1 MRLRFPEL
9 TNALR
14 NLLPGRLR
22 PLRALEGDR
31 DLLGAGIPLDSAS
44 HLYSPT
50 PARVLS
56 LIAEADTGDPRRQAA
71 AFLDMLEA
79 EPIFAGHLQT
89 RRLAVMS
96 CPWQVVSPSAPKL
109 AEEETEMLRRAGLTR
124 AIGAL
129 ADAVGTGYAGCAVDW
144 EPGCRSIRG
153 FLPVAPDR
161 WVFDDGGNPALSSLA
176 GEDVPLSAY
185 PAGQFLFVT
194 ATGRTGLPSRQGVLR
209 TLLWLYCFKHATLKE
224 WTCFLEKFGVPF
236 MIGKLPS
243 GQYNDARLRGDLLR
257 AIQSIRS
264 GGGGVATTESE
275 VQAINA
281 MSSANTDAFE
291 RFQRYCDELATL
303 VILGQLASSD
313 HAGGLSRGTAQ
324 EAVRQDLLAA
334 DCENLVP
341 AIQRLVVAHLRLSGR
356 RVPADLRFDIEY
368 QMPEDLAQRAARDR
382 TLAEASGC
390 LLDRDY
396 VIQTYGVRLSDQPA
410 PAQPPGGQAG
420 AAFSDGAQGAL
431 PRDAGTPRTS
441 PATSAGDIL
450 RAALSSLADPEA
462 LAAFDA
468 AIGAAAEAAFAGLDP
483 ASPTLAEDF
492 RGRVPALL
500 DALPQVFAATDPAEA
515 AEAIQDA
522 MLAAF
527 LNGALPPDFWRRR
540 PAPDGTPGS
549 SQGTSPSSI
558 RTALTTDSTL
568 TGRASSS
575 QSPSYRIRRQ
585 G

>member
-1 MRLRFPEL
+1 MRFPEL
-9 TNALR
+9 TLALR
-14 NLLPGRLR
+14 HLLPRAVR
-22 PLRALEGDR
+22 PLRRLSGDR
-31 DLLGAGIPLDSAS
+31 DLLGAAIPTDAVT
-44 HLYSPT
+44 HTYSLT

-56 LIAEADTGDPRRQAA
+56 LISEADSGDPRRQAA
-71 AFLDMLEA
+71 AFLDMLES
-79 EPIFAGHLQT
+79 EPLYASHLQT

-96 CPWQVVSPSAPKL
+96 CPWRVVSPSSPRL

-129 ADAVGTGYAGCAVDW
+129 ADAVATGYAGCAVDW
-144 EPGCRSIRG
+144 APGCSSVRG

-161 WVFDDGGNPALSSLA
+161 WVFDDGGNPALSSLS
-176 GEDVPLSAY
+176 GEDAPLSGFH
-185 PAGQFLFVT
+185 PAQFLFVT
-194 ATGRTGLPSRQGVLR
+194 ATGRTGLPSRRGAMR
-209 TLLWLYCFKHATLKE
+209 TLLWLHCFKHASFKD
-224 WTCFLEKFGVPF
+224 WTSFLERFGVPF
-236 MIGKLPS
+236 MLGKLPS
-243 GQYNDARLRGDLLR
+243 GNYSDARMRTELLR
-257 AIQSIRS
+257 AIQAIRS

-324 EAVRQDLLAA
+324 EAVRQDILAA
-334 DCENLVP
+334 DCENVAPAVQSLVEW
-341 AIQRLVVAHLRLSGR
+341 HLRLSGR
-356 RVPADLRFDIEY
+356 RVPRDLRFDIEY

-410 PAQPPGGQAG
+410 PPGGQAG

-450 RAALSSLADPEA
+450 RAALSSLADPES

-492 RGRVPALL
+492 RGRLPALM

-540 PAPDGTPGS
+540 PAPDGKPGTGQGS
-549 SQGTSPSSI
+549 SRNGRSTSTRGT
-558 RTALTTDSTL
+558 
-568 TGRASSS
+568 TGAGSASAH
-575 QSPSYRIRRQ
+575 
-585 G
+585 

>member
-356 RVPADLRFDIEY
+356 RVPADLAFRIEHEI
-368 QMPEDLAQRAARDR
+368 PEDLARRAERDR

-396 VIQTYGVRLSDQPA
+396 VIQTYGVRLSERQAA
-410 PAQPPGGQAG
+410 PAQPSGGQAG

-450 RAALSSLADPEA
+450 RAALSSLADPES

-483 ASPTLAEDF
+483 ASPTLADDF
-492 RGRVPALL
+492 RGRLPALM
-500 DALPQVFAATDPAEA
+500 DALPQVFAALDPAEA
-515 AEAIQDA
+515 AEAIQGA

-549 SQGTSPSSI
+549 DSGSSPTGGKSSTPGT
-558 RTALTTDSTL
+558 TT
-568 TGRASSS
+568 GSSS
-575 QSPSYRIRRQ
+575 PRRSTRRSRTP
-585 G
+585 